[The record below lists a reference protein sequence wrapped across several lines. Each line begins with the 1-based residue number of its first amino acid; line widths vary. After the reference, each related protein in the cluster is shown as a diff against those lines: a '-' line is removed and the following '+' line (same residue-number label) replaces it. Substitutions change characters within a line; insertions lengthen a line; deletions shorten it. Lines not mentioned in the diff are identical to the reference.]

1 MQCHE
6 FEQILEQDS
15 DAGLPASAAPHLRDC
30 PACAALW
37 DDFQAIRLAG
47 SELGADQP
55 EPPAHLWT
63 SLRAQL
69 ESEGLI
75 RGTREDLI
83 REPREN
89 MIRDTP
95 AQTPAGWLAGWFGH
109 APRFVLAA
117 SYAAVLLVAAF
128 LSRYDGAPGV
138 AELSSRQNPAAVA
151 MPLTTAGLGTTLDGN
166 VKQIMASLPAGDVAL
181 VESFE
186 HNLGIVNDL
195 IVVCE
200 KSVREKPDDPMAR
213 EYLYGAYQQKAVLLA
228 TAMDRSTLE
237 DR

>member
-15 DAGLPASAAPHLRDC
+15 EAGLPASATPHLRDC

-75 RGTREDLI
+75 REETT
-83 REPREN
+83 
-89 MIRDTP
+89 RDTP
-95 AQTPAGWLAGWFGH
+95 AQAPAGFLSGWFGH

-128 LSRYDGAPGV
+128 LSRYDGAPNL
-138 AELSSRQNPAAVA
+138 AELSARQNPAVVA
-151 MPLTTAGLGTTLDGN
+151 IPLTAAGLGTTLDGN
-166 VKQIMASLPAGDVAL
+166 VKQVMASLPVGNVAL
-181 VESFE
+181 AESFE